1 MNENVEMKRDGE
13 NRSNFV
19 SDLLTT
25 SVKYFKWIVL
35 AIVLV
40 ILFSG
45 LRTVKEG
52 EVAVILRFGKLAGET
67 REEQIHEPGLLF
79 AFPYVIDE
87 VVTVPTG
94 KVFETLV
101 DTHYTE
107 GEMGS
112 DVEANGYCITG
123 DHNVV
128 VLSTSLKYTISDPV
142 AYALYVKDVDTTV
155 RGVVSSVT
163 TSYVASIKIDSLLT
177 DGKDEFIAA
186 VLERSQQALDRLAC
200 GVTLSGLEIVSVAP
214 PAEVKLV
221 FDNVNTATVR
231 QETAKAEA
239 EQYREMVISTAKSQV
254 DSKISAARVNQ
265 NSAVS
270 EAQKLLAEFYG
281 LLKEYDAQPDV
292 VILRVYHEK
301 LAELYKKVGKIVY
314 VEDEENPGII
324 LP

>member
-1 MNENVEMKRDGE
+1 MNEQVEMKRDGE

-79 AFPYVIDE
+79 SFPYVIDE

-94 KVFETLV
+94 KVFEITV

-107 GEMGS
+107 GEMGP

-128 VLSTSLKYTISDPV
+128 LLSTSLKYTITDPV
-142 AYALYVKDVDTTV
+142 AYALYTNDVDTTV
-155 RGVVSSVT
+155 RGVVSGAT
-163 TSYVASIKIDSLLT
+163 TSYVASVKIDSLLT
-177 DGKDEFIAA
+177 DGKDEFADA
-186 VLERSQQALDRLAC
+186 VMQTSQEILDRLGC
-200 GVTLSGLEIVSVAP
+200 GVTISGLEVVSVAP
-214 PAEVKLV
+214 PSEVKLM

-231 QETAKAEA
+231 QETLKAEA
-239 EQYREMVISTAKSQV
+239 EQYRETVLSSAKSQV

-265 NSAVS
+265 NNSVS
-270 EAQKLLAEFYG
+270 EAQQILSEFYG
-281 LLKEYDAQPDV
+281 LLQEYETQPDV
-292 VILRVYHEK
+292 VILRVYYEK
-301 LAELYKKVGKIVY
+301 LAELYKKVGKVVY
-314 VEDEENPGII
+314 VDDAENPNIV

>member
-1 MNENVEMKRDGE
+1 MNENVEKRAEEKSAGL
-13 NRSNFV
+13 V
-19 SDLLTT
+19 ADLLTT

-52 EVAVILRFGKLAGET
+52 EVAVILRFGKLAGDT

-94 KVFETLV
+94 KVYEVSV

-107 GEMGS
+107 GEMS
-112 DVEANGYCITG
+112 SNVAENGYCITG

-128 VLSTSLKYTISDPV
+128 LISSSLKYTVSDPV
-142 AYALYVKDVDTTV
+142 AYALYTKDIETTV
-155 RGVVSSVT
+155 RGVVSAAT
-163 TSYVASIKIDSLLT
+163 TSYVASASIDSLLT
-177 DGKDEFIAA
+177 DGKDEFISA
-186 VLERSQQALDRLAC
+186 VLEDAQGTLDRIGC
-200 GVTLSGLEIVSVAP
+200 GVALSGLEIVNVAP

-231 QETAKAEA
+231 QETLKAEA
-239 EQYREMVISTAKSQV
+239 EQYRENAIASAKTTA
-254 DSKISAARVNQ
+254 DGR
-265 NSAVS
+265 VS
-270 EAQKLLAEFYG
+270 EATVNKNEAVGAARDLLAEFHG
-281 LLKEYDAQPDV
+281 LLDEYKTQPAV

-301 LAELYKKVGKIVY
+301 LAELYEKVGKIVY
-314 VEDEENPGII
+314 VEDEGNPNIV

>member
-1 MNENVEMKRDGE
+1 MNENVEMKKEGE
-13 NRSNFV
+13 KRSNFV
-19 SDLLTT
+19 ADLLTT

-52 EVAVILRFGKLAGET
+52 EVALILRFGKLAGDT
-67 REEQIHEPGLLF
+67 REEQVHEPGLLF

-87 VVTVPTG
+87 VVTVPVG
-94 KVFETLV
+94 KVFEVTV
-101 DTHYTE
+101 DTHFTE
-107 GEMGS
+107 GEMGP

-128 VLSTSLKYTISDPV
+128 RLSTSLKYTISDPV
-142 AYALYVKDVDTTV
+142 AYVLYNSDVETTV
-155 RGVVSSVT
+155 RGVVGSAT
-163 TSYVASIKIDSLLT
+163 TAYVASVRIDSLLT
-177 DGKDEFIAA
+177 DGKDEFAAA
-186 VLERSQQALDRLAC
+186 VMERAQVVLDEMEC
-200 GVTLSGLEIVSVAP
+200 GITLSGLEIVSVAP
-214 PAEVKLV
+214 PAEVKLM

-231 QETAKAEA
+231 QETVKAEA
-239 EQYREMVISTAKSQV
+239 EQYREAVLATARSQV
-254 DSKISAARVNQ
+254 DSKISSARVNQ

-270 EAQKLLAEFYG
+270 EARQLLAEFYG
-281 LLKEYDAQPDV
+281 LLEEYKTQPDV

-301 LAELYKKVGKIVY
+301 LAELYQKVGKIVY
-314 VEDEENPGII
+314 VEDEENPNII